1 MTVWNAADDI
11 HGVQLEP
18 GARKSCPTS
27 PGWPRSDDERDGPG
41 QRPRSDDR
49 HFLRGGARR
58 GAAAAAVDAVTDV
71 VLALN
76 AGSSRYTLACIRRG
90 GPR

>member
-1 MTVWNAADDI
+1 MTAWNAADDI

-18 GARKSCPTS
+18 GAGKSCP
-27 PGWPRSDDERDGPG
+27 
-41 QRPRSDDR
+41 
-49 HFLRGGARR
+49 
-58 GAAAAAVDAVTDV
+58 AAAAVDAVTDV
-71 VLALN
+71 VLVLN